1 LLFQPF
7 DSLFEQ
13 DLFGGDVSD
22 KFVLTPKHADN
33 GRNQYKHQ
41 AD

>member
-7 DSLFEQ
+7 DPLFEQ

-22 KFVLTPKHADN
+22 EFVLAPENADN
-33 GRNQYKHQ
+33 GRSQYENQ